1 MNLGIVILNWN
12 GEELL
17 SRFLPSLIKF
27 TPIKHNIYIID
38 NGSNDNSIGFVEN
51 NYKRIKI
58 IKLDTNYG
66 YAKGYNIGLKKINDE
81 ILCLLNNDV
90 EVTENWTDNILKQF
104 DLEPKTAVIQPKLK
118 NYYEKSEF
126 DYAGAAG
133 GYLDKYGYPY
143 CDGRNY
149 KIIEKDLGQYDKIK
163 DIFWACG
170 ACFFIRK
177 KIFEDHNGFDEIFWA
192 HMEEIDLCW
201 RIKGLNFSN
210 FCFPDSEVYHLGGG
224 TLQYDNP
231 KKTYLNFRNNLI
243 MILKNESRIKLFYKL
258 PFRFILDLF
267 ASIFLLVS
275 KKSINHFISV
285 FKAYFFI
292 LLRIPYYFIK
302 KRNVV
307 KRNSLEDKIIIPIKY
322 YLKGKRRYMDL

>member
-51 NYKRIKI
+51 NYKRVKV
-58 IKLDTNYG
+58 IKLDSNYG
-66 YAKGYNIGLKKINDE
+66 YAKGYNIGLKNINDE

-104 DLEPKTAVIQPKLK
+104 DLEPNTAVIQPKLK
-118 NYYEKSEF
+118 NYYEKSKF

-170 ACFFIRK
+170 ACFFVRK
-177 KIFEDHNGFDEIFWA
+177 KIFEDHNGFDERFWA

-201 RIKGLNFSN
+201 RIQNSSYRIRYNNKSIVFHANAA
-210 FCFPDSEVYHLGGG
+210 
-224 TLQYDNP
+224 TLDQNNP
-231 KKTYLNFRNNLI
+231 KKTYLNFRN
-243 MILKNESRIKLFYKL
+243 KLFMITKNAVDYNGTIPEKYDVVEATHKVFAEYGNVGTDFEYITQEGFGWMNASYQYGLSLLKPELINALNKL
-258 PFRFILDLF
+258 KEPDVLF
-267 ASIFLLVS
+267 
-275 KKSINHFISV
+275 
-285 FKAYFFI
+285 
-292 LLRIPYYFIK
+292 
-302 KRNVV
+302 
-307 KRNSLEDKIIIPIKY
+307 
-322 YLKGKRRYMDL
+322 

>member
-90 EVTENWTDNILKQF
+90 EVTENWIDNILKQF

-133 GYLDKYGYPY
+133 GYLDKYAYPY

-170 ACFFIRK
+170 ACFFVRK
-177 KIFEDHNGFDEIFWA
+177 KIFEDHNGFDERFWA

-201 RIKGLNFSN
+201 RIQNSSYRIRYNNKSIVFHANAA
-210 FCFPDSEVYHLGGG
+210 
-224 TLQYDNP
+224 TLDQNNP
-231 KKTYLNFRNNLI
+231 KKTYLNFRN
-243 MILKNESRIKLFYKL
+243 KLFMITKNSQNNL
-258 PFRFILDLF
+258 
-267 ASIFLLVS
+267 FLLLFEKLFIDLSVS
-275 KKSINHFISV
+275 VYLLFDKGFKHFIAII
-285 FKAYFFI
+285 KAYISFYKHI
-292 LLRIPYYFIK
+292 NLLLEFRRK
-302 KRNVV
+302 NKRAV
-307 KRNSLEDKIIIPIKY
+307 KHYQIRSIIFKY
-322 YLKGKRRYMDL
+322 LFHKR